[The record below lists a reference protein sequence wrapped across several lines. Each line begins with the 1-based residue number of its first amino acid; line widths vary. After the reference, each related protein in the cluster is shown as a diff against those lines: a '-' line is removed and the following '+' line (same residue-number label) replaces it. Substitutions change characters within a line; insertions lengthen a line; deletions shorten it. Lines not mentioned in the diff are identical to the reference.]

1 MYIYTQFEISIYLL
15 VINDMLH
22 VHADVTNVFPPDEE
36 DVANIFNT
44 LRGMCTRKAV
54 CINFMRFFSYMYISC
69 LKHAR
74 TH

>member
-1 MYIYTQFEISIYLL
+1 
-15 VINDMLH
+15 MLH